1 MECFEK
7 IESRTSL
14 IWQLALSVFWR
25 VYSEADTLT
34 IYRNQKLTRISQVT
48 TSPVLR
54 RAPPLAAAGHHTGC
68 PALIPN
74 DIVTFCAKWLRPH
87 SRLGR
92 SPFIMYSRH
101 PDEPR
106 HSQGTFFNEKEA
118 KLVCLVLPAGCHYGP
133 LESSLRESAGPIV
146 PKVPRTASWGAWLP
160 LSTFTT
166 QTCLRDRFPRQ
177 RHWRATYFFPVLCRK
192 RQARRGYL
200 WVHLF
205 RPFRAIG

>member
-1 MECFEK
+1 MATCPIRILTCLQWGWHVNNLPQPK
-7 IESRTSL
+7 IDKNF
-14 IWQLALSVFWR
+14 AG
-25 VYSEADTLT
+25 D
-34 IYRNQKLTRISQVT
+34 NLTRAK
-48 TSPVLR
+48 TSTATGSSGTSHRLPGAHSEWHCHILCEMITATFQTGKKSLHYVQQASR
-54 RAPPLAAAGHHTGC
+54 RAETFTGH
-68 PALIPN
+68 
-74 DIVTFCAKWLRPH
+74 
-87 SRLGR
+87 
-92 SPFIMYSRH
+92 
-101 PDEPR
+101 
-106 HSQGTFFNEKEA
+106 FNEKEA